1 FWIMDKSFL
10 IAKGRGS
17 GPSTGV
23 SNEEPKSRDSVGG
36 KHNVESAI
44 NPNLGTPTY
53 VGPVSFATL
62 LKGDTSRKSV
72 NFHTLVTPAG
82 NGANVVISKESLFVV
97 NERLSNTV
105 YGFFLGKPV
114 SYPVIENC
122 VKNTWSKFGLVKL
135 MMTKDDDGNPLEKV
149 DYPAN
154 LGIED
159 EVELVDNKVE
169 PVDYPAI
176 S

>member
-1 FWIMDKSFL
+1 MENGFL
-10 IAKGRGS
+10 TTKGRGS
-17 GPSTGV
+17 GKGVKERHNNSVLHDSGTASNRVNEGIGSPSTGV
-23 SNEEPKSRDSVGG
+23 SNEKPKSRDSVGG

-62 LKGDTSRKSV
+62 LKGYTSRKSV

-122 VKNTWSKFGLVKL
+122 VKNTGSKFGLVKS
-135 MMTKDDDGNPLEKV
+135 MMTE
-149 DYPAN
+149 
-154 LGIED
+154 
-159 EVELVDNKVE
+159 
-169 PVDYPAI
+169 
-176 S
+176 